1 MNVYTLFPLIAVVA
15 YIPLL
20 ITTVG
25 SRPWHKNHRLFVLF
39 LIAAMI
45 WSLTSVFLRSNL
57 FPQYNR
63 PFLELILIT
72 YTWTAVQ
79 LYVFVSSFYA
89 PGQGRWLPLAY
100 TSLIIVSV
108 LVVLGYVAEGVTV
121 TSGDKLYLDYGRGTI
136 FLALPLI
143 ILAARATYVFGRML
157 KILEN
162 PVLRN
167 QISSLMF
174 SLFVFIAFSLAT
186 LLPWGREYAFS
197 HFGSIIIAFIFSYA
211 VIRHQLVDIRI
222 VLRRSL
228 GWVSLGFIGILCYGL
243 LLVILN
249 MTLGLEL
256 DAVTASSATAI
267 AVIVAILMY
276 RLRNLLFVTLGKAL
290 QGQSYDYR
298 QKLSKFASKIHHVFS
313 LKEQGGEVLSLVT
326 KAVGCQRARLLF
338 PEVGGQDFT
347 TQFVESKRK
356 DDSLYQFSLNGKSPI
371 VDYLRRE
378 RKLLTR
384 ESLAILPEFR
394 GLWEEEKE
402 EINTHEIELFM
413 PLISRERL
421 IGILVLD
428 KKESGRYSLEDLRLL
443 EEVTNQVA
451 VSMEKEYLRERLR

>member
-313 LKEQGGEVLSLVT
+313 LKEQGGELLT
-326 KAVGCQRARLLF
+326 LLNKAINIKQACLLF
-338 PEVGGQDFT
+338 PEADSEDIT
-347 TQFVESKRK
+347 TQFVEPEDK
-356 DDSLYQFSLNGKSPI
+356 DSPLANIRLRAGSPI
-371 VDYLRRE
+371 ITYLERE
-378 RKLLTR
+378 QKALPKENLT
-384 ESLAILPEFR
+384 ILPAFLS
-394 GLWEEEKE
+394 LWPKEKE
-402 EINTHEIELFM
+402 EIDSKEIEIFM
-413 PLISRERL
+413 PLISRDRL
-421 IGILVLD
+421 IAILVLGE
-428 KKESGRYSLEDLRLL
+428 K
-443 EEVTNQVA
+443 A
-451 VSMEKEYLRERLR
+451 VRPVFSRGF